1 MSPARRN
8 VILVIACMSTFLLN
22 LDNTIVNVALP
33 DIRAQLHPS
42 VSGLQWS
49 VDTYLMVL
57 ASLLI
62 LSGSLGDRFGRRRV
76 LVTGLVL
83 FACGSLLCSLATGI
97 AWLSAFRVVQ
107 AVGASML
114 NPVGLSIVST
124 VFVEPRA
131 RARAF
136 GVWSGAVGLGMAT
149 GPVVG
154 GLLVQTWGWRSV
166 FWTSIPLAVAAAVC
180 ARAFIPESKSKAY
193 YRPDIAGQALVL
205 VLLTSLV
212 FTIIES
218 PRLGVGS
225 PWIVTGTGVFV
236 GSAVALGVAET
247 RRESPLIDFRFFR
260 SVPFTS
266 SMVIAVLTYA
276 AIGGFLFLNTI
287 YLQSVLGYSPL
298 RAGLYCLPIA
308 IGTVVGAQFAG
319 SLARTRGSR
328 DALVASGCGVAGAGT
343 LAAITIGGGDTPLL
357 LAGYLLLGLGF
368 GGANTLVNST
378 AMAGMPRNR
387 AGVAGAVGS
396 SSKQVGQSLGV
407 AVVGAIGGSA
417 AAGTTLAGFVRA
429 SQPGWYAMIGIGV
442 AIAALGIVAASRA
455 AQRSARSVSAGFDE
469 PMPDTG

>member
-1 MSPARRN
+1 
-8 VILVIACMSTFLLN
+8 MSTFLLN

-33 DIRAQLHPS
+33 EIRTQLHPG
-42 VSGLQWS
+42 VSGLQWT

-57 ASLLI
+57 AALLI

-83 FACGSLLCSLATGI
+83 FACGSLLCGLATGV
-97 AWLSAFRVVQ
+97 ASLSAFRVVQ

-124 VFVEPRA
+124 VFVERNA

-136 GVWSGAVGLGMAT
+136 GVWSGAVGLGMAS
-149 GPVVG
+149 GPVAG
-154 GLLVQTWGWRSV
+154 GILVQTWGWRSV
-166 FWTSIPLAVAAAVC
+166 FWASVPLAVAAAVA

-193 YRPDIAGQALVL
+193 YRPDVAGQALVL
-205 VLLTSLV
+205 LLLTSLV

-218 PRLGVGS
+218 PRLGPGS
-225 PWIVTGTGVFV
+225 PWIIAGACVFV
-236 GSAVALGVAET
+236 GSAVAVGVVET

-266 SMVIAVLTYA
+266 SMLIAVLTYA

-308 IGTVVGAQFAG
+308 VGTVVGAQFAG

-328 DALVASGCGVAGAGT
+328 DALVASGIGVAGAGMI
-343 LAAITIGGGDTPLL
+343 AAITVGRGDTPLL
-357 LAGYLLLGLGF
+357 LASYLLLGLGF

-417 AAGTTLAGFVRA
+417 AGATTLGGFVRA
-429 SQPGWYAMIGIGV
+429 SHPGWYAMIGIGT

-455 AQRSARSVSAGFDE
+455 AQRSARNVSAGFDE
-469 PMPDTG
+469 PMPETG